1 MENFLLGVNFQGYGC
16 APYQNRSMT
25 QKPPNGYIP
34 DSFKIF
40 KETGI
45 QCIRFPLYWESYEK
59 NPDEF
64 NQELD
69 NISSAA
75 GKDDIL
81 CIYDNHQWE
90 CSSYIGEGIGF
101 PNSLLIRIFRT
112 AFRSV
117 RSSFKTRSKILEWM
131 VGSKNRDYQRKR
143 WLGCTIRVLRRSD
156 KEIKR

>member
-1 MENFLLGVNFQGYGC
+1 MENFLLGVNFQGCGC
-16 APYQNRSMT
+16 ASYQNCSVT
-25 QKPPNGYIP
+25 QKPTNGYIP

-40 KETGI
+40 KEAGI

-59 NPDEF
+59 NSEAF

-75 GKDDIL
+75 GKYDIL

-101 PNSLLIRIFRT
+101 PNSLLIGSSNRIQLRQ
-112 AFRSV
+112 AV
-117 RSSFKTRSKILEWM
+117 LQDKI

-156 KEIKR
+156 KEIISSG